1 MMTPAAGQGTRA
13 KKRIAV
19 IFGTRPEAIKLC
31 PVVPALAACER
42 VEVHVCVTGQHRQ
55 MLDQILATFEVT
67 PDADLNLMA
76 PNQSLAALSARALR
90 ALDHYLAEATPDLV
104 LVQGDTTTAFCATL
118 AAFYRRI
125 PVAHVEAG
133 LRTGNLDAPYPEEAN
148 RVLISHLAAFHF
160 APTETAR
167 ANLVR
172 EGIPGERIAVTGN
185 TVIDALQAA
194 AKKSAELTLAVPG
207 LPPSLLE
214 TEAGPLVLV
223 TGHRRESFGAG
234 FEAICQAIKALAHRF
249 PGTSF
254 VYPVHLN
261 PNVCQPVHRILHG
274 LPNVHLIEPLEY
286 LPFVRLMTR
295 AVLLLTDSGGIQEE
309 APALRKPVL
318 VMRDTTERPEVIE
331 AGVAKLVGTDA
342 RRIADEVT
350 TILTDPYAYAAM
362 ARGANPYGDGTAAR
376 RIAALCERLL
386 ESRPG
391 VR

>member
-1 MMTPAAGQGTRA
+1 MMTPAAGHGTTA

-19 IFGTRPEAIKLC
+19 VFGTRPEAIKLC
-31 PVVPALAACER
+31 PVVSALAACER

-55 MLDQILATFEVT
+55 MLDQVLATFQVT

-90 ALDHYLAEATPDLV
+90 ALDHYLAEAMPDLM
-104 LVQGDTTTAFCATL
+104 LVQGDTTTAFCAAL

-133 LRTGNLDAPYPEEAN
+133 LRTRNLDAPYPEEAN

-172 EGIPGERIAVTGN
+172 EGIPGDRIAITGN

-194 AKKSAELTLAVPG
+194 AKKAAELALAVPG
-207 LPPSLLE
+207 LPPSLLDDN
-214 TEAGPLVLV
+214 AGPMVLV

-261 PNVCQPVHRILHG
+261 PNVCQPVHRILQG
-274 LPNVHLIEPLEY
+274 LPNVHLIEPVEY

-309 APALRKPVL
+309 GPALRKPVL

-350 TILTDPYAYAAM
+350 TILTDQYAYAAM

-391 VR
+391 AR